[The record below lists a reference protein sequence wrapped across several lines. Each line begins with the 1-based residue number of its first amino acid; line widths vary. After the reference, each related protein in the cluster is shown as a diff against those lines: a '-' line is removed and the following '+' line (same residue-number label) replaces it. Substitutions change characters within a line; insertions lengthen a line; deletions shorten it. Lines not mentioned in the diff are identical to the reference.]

1 MQDKQV
7 CEEVVDTSHWSVTA
21 RDVKILTVFA
31 GAFFCVNMVLITLS
45 SFLSATIINL
55 YMRADK
61 KNKVPDWLRMVCRLI
76 LRFFPQ
82 HIYYYYCSRETWFK
96 RFILY

>member
-1 MQDKQV
+1 MCV
-7 CEEVVDTSHWSVTA
+7 ILC
-21 RDVKILTVFA
+21 DVKILYALT

-61 KNKVPDWLRMVCRLI
+61 KNKVPDWLRMVRCLGDLS
-76 LRFFPQ
+76 LR
-82 HIYYYYCSRETWFK
+82 YYK
-96 RFILY
+96 QQQQQ